1 MNKNVFLKPGDWFF
15 GKGEGK
21 VTTILGSCVSIV
33 LWHRQKQLLGVSH
46 ILLPCRQQ
54 LGKSPVSQNKA
65 DLCGR
70 FADDLV
76 KIFQLEM
83 ALFGA
88 KATEFNAYLIGGGN
102 MFPHAYK
109 APCIGEKN
117 IERCLFLLKNLKIP
131 VQSKDVGG
139 PLYRRLTVD
148 IGTGQFNIEQ
158 SKINRFELL
167 FA

>member
-15 GKGEGK
+15 GKGQGK

-33 LWHRQKQLLGVSH
+33 LWHPQKQILAVSH

-54 LGKSPVSQNKA
+54 LAKPSIAPKNQ

-70 FADDLV
+70 FAEDLL

-83 ALFGA
+83 ALFGV
-88 KATEFNAYLIGGGN
+88 KTSEFTAYLVGGGN
-102 MFPHAYK
+102 MFPHANK

-117 IERCLFLLKNLKIP
+117 IERCLSLLANLKIP
-131 VQSKDVGG
+131 VKGADVGG

-148 IGTGQFNIEQ
+148 IGTGQFHVEQ
-158 SKINRFELL
+158 SKVNRFELL